1 MKKFYR
7 INTKQVH
14 KYIEPIDFN
23 ITDNK
28 ITVTSGEKKIDLTI
42 DNLRNR
48 ADNTQFARFYFIANS
63 VVNPLS
69 GEWFLDLTGDIIN
82 LYNFTRKT
90 KQSCDDYS
98 AEHKINLPFS
108 IVLQPHATDFSEVD
122 ISLYATPSDVITASG
137 VDIEV
142 IELNTNR
149 NNKPKFKIEGSS
161 TISTDAKET
170 YKISYINRG
179 TGKVDNSANY
189 RVVINSNIGVLNKK
203 DTNLIDGSTTITLD
217 ATGLTSGE
225 KVTLEVGMYEYSNT
239 SQLSIDVL

>member
-7 INTKQVH
+7 INTKQLH

-23 ITDNK
+23 VTDNK
-28 ITVTSGEKKIDLTI
+28 ITVISGEKKIDLTI
-42 DNLRNR
+42 DNLRSR
-48 ADNTQFARFYFIANS
+48 ADNTQFARFYFIAKS
-63 VVNPLS
+63 VVNSLT
-69 GEWFLDLTGDIIN
+69 GEWFYELTGDIMN
-82 LYNFTRKT
+82 LYNVTRKT
-90 KQSCDDYS
+90 KQSCDEYS
-98 AEHKINLPFS
+98 RENDINLAFS
-108 IVLQPHATDFSEVD
+108 IILQPHATDFSEVD
-122 ISLYATPSDVITASG
+122 FSVYATPSDVITASG

-161 TISTDAKET
+161 TISADTKET

-189 RVVINSNIGVLNKK
+189 RVVINSNIGVLNKR

-225 KVTLEVGMYEYSNT
+225 KATLEVGMYEYSNT

>member
-7 INTKQVH
+7 INTASRH

-28 ITVTSGEKKIDLTI
+28 ITVSFGEKKVDLTI
-42 DNLRNR
+42 NNLRAR
-48 ADNTQFARFYFIANS
+48 PDNTQFARFYFIAKS
-63 VVNPLS
+63 IINPLDQ
-69 GEWFLDLTGDIIN
+69 ECYLHLTGDIRN
-82 LYNFTRKT
+82 LYDITRRT
-90 KQSCDDYS
+90 KQSCDKYS
-98 AEHKINLPFS
+98 QEHGINLPFS
-108 IVLQPHATDFSEVD
+108 IILQPHATDFSEVD
-122 ISLYATPSDVITASG
+122 ISLHATPSDIITASG

-142 IELNTNR
+142 IKHDTNR

-161 TISTDAKET
+161 KISADTKET

-179 TGKVDNSANY
+179 TGTVDNSANY
-189 RVVINSNIGVLNKK
+189 RVVINSNIGVLNKR
-203 DTNLIDGSTTITLD
+203 DTNLIDGSTTVTLD

-225 KVTLEVGMYEYSNT
+225 KATLEVGMYEFSNT